1 MLFIS
6 TFLVSF
12 VLVLILTP
20 FFRKLAFKTN
30 FLDYPDPRKV
40 HSSPTPLLGGT
51 SVFLGFAGG
60 VLLSLFSG
68 IRWTNEL
75 SGVFLGGLIIL
86 GLGLLDD
93 KRGMS
98 PGVKFLGQILASFLF
113 LLVSR
118 SLGILDFGFF
128 ENLLLLLWM
137 VGLMNAFNFLDNMD
151 GLCSGISFIAAAAF
165 LAVFIFTSQTAP
177 SILCLSLMGAL
188 LGFLIYNFPPAK
200 IFLGDAGSMF
210 NGFILA
216 ALGIFFAKK
225 NSSFNQLLVPLLIL
239 SYPIFDISLVTV
251 TRFKEGRKIY
261 KGGKDH
267 SSHRLMN
274 LGFRLK
280 KTLGSIYLISLGLGI
295 IAFLVFYLIESPW
308 KVLIA
313 FCVGILLAV
322 LGSHLHRRFARVG
335 EKLWL
340 IFLDIISVNSAFL
353 FFYWLRFE
361 SGFFDTSVV
370 IPLSEYVIPAIWIT
384 LYWLVLFAILGLYEI
399 GWELPVKE
407 EWFRIIKAAIL
418 GMAIFSLA
426 SIGIVSLRFLSLY
439 TLSLSLFLLFFRTL
453 YGLAQRVLYS
463 RGKGLRKSIIVGTK
477 GTAQE
482 LNRLLHTGPNPGFS
496 VLGFISEYGD
506 TPEGLK
512 VLGSLEDLD
521 NILKKTRAEVL
532 IFALEKDYAGSLT
545 QILRNIEEIEVDIV
559 AKEEQSQ
566 MFSGMKRT
574 KFYKGPWLKVYPAQL
589 RTWEWGV
596 KRMLDFSI
604 SLLLLIILSP
614 LLLFLSFL
622 ISLNFSQGILIKR
635 GFMGKGGRVF
645 RLYNFNSGP
654 LDHKNSLGKVL
665 RNSGIDRL
673 PVLFNVLKGEMSLV
687 GPQPL
692 EEGLDVSSLE
702 LPDYY
707 KRIDLKP
714 GVFSPGQS
722 RKEYSSFSENITRR
736 KIEDGLRYAEK
747 ISLWLDFKII
757 LSRITRPFLRR
768 QNV

>member
-1 MLFIS
+1 MLDISIFLASFI
-6 TFLVSF
+6 
-12 VLVLILTP
+12 LVLILTP
-20 FFRKLAFKTN
+20 FFKRLAFKTN

-40 HSSPTPLLGGT
+40 HSRPTPLLGGA
-51 SVFLGFAGG
+51 SVFLGFSGG
-60 VLLSLFSG
+60 VLLSLLSG

-75 SGVFLGGLIIL
+75 SGIFLGGLVIL

-98 PGVKFLGQILASFLF
+98 PGVKFTGQILASFLF
-113 LLVSR
+113 LLTSR
-118 SLGILDFGFF
+118 SLGILNLGFF

-165 LAVFIFTSQTAP
+165 LVVFIFTAQTAP
-177 SILCLSLMGAL
+177 IILCLSLMGAL

-280 KTLGSIYLISLGLGI
+280 KTLGSIYLISLGLGT
-295 IAFLVFYLIESPW
+295 IAFLVFSLIESPW
-308 KVLIA
+308 KILIA

-340 IFLDIISVNSAFL
+340 IFLDIISVNAAFL

-361 SGFFDTSVV
+361 SGLFDTSVV

-407 EWFRIIKAAIL
+407 EWFRVIKAVIL
-418 GMAIFSLA
+418 GMMIFSLV
-426 SIGIVSLRFLSLY
+426 SIGFVSLRFLLLY
-439 TLSLSLFLLFFRTL
+439 TLSLSIFLLFFRSL
-453 YGLAQRVLYS
+453 SGLVERVLYS
-463 RGKGLRKSIIVGTK
+463 RGKGLRRSIIVGTK

-482 LNRLLHTGPNPGFS
+482 LNRYLQTGPNPGFR
-496 VLGFISEYGD
+496 VLGFISENED
-506 TPEGLK
+506 TPEDLK

-521 NILKKTRAEVL
+521 NILKKTKAEVL
-532 IFALEKDYAGSLT
+532 IFALERDYAGSLT
-545 QILRNIEEIEVDIV
+545 QILKNIEGLEVDIV

-566 MFSGMKRT
+566 MFSGMKKA

-596 KRMLDFSI
+596 KRMLDFLV
-604 SLLLLIILSP
+604 SLALLIILSP

-622 ISLNFSQGILIKR
+622 ISLNFSPGILVKR
-635 GFMGKGGRVF
+635 RFMGKGGKVF
-645 RLYNFNSGP
+645 QLYNFNSGP
-654 LDHKNSLGKVL
+654 LDHKNTLGKVL

-673 PVLFNVLKGEMSLV
+673 PVLLNVLKGEMSLV

-692 EEGLDVSSLE
+692 EEGLDVNSLE

-722 RKEYSSFSENITRR
+722 RKESSSFSENITRR
-736 KIEDGLRYAEK
+736 KVEDGLLYAER

-757 LSRITRPFLRR
+757 LSRISRPFLRR

>member
-1 MLFIS
+1 MLYIS
-6 TFLVSF
+6 IFLVSF

-60 VLLSLFSG
+60 VLLSLLSG

-75 SGVFLGGLIIL
+75 SGVFLGGLVIL
-86 GLGLLDD
+86 GLGLVDD

-98 PGVKFLGQILASFLF
+98 PGVKFAGQILASFLF

-118 SLGILDFGFF
+118 SLGILNLGFF
-128 ENLLLLLWM
+128 ENLLMFLWV

-165 LAVFIFTSQTAP
+165 LVIFILTSQTAP
-177 SILCLSLMGAL
+177 LILCLSLMGAL
-188 LGFLIYNFPPAK
+188 LGFLVYNLPPAK

-407 EWFRIIKAAIL
+407 EWLRIIKAAVL
-418 GMAIFSLA
+418 GMMIFSLA
-426 SIGIVSLRFLSLY
+426 SIGIVSLRFLLLY
-439 TLSLSLFLLFFRTL
+439 TLSLSISLLFFRTS
-453 YGLAQRVLYS
+453 YGLVQRALYS
-463 RGKGLRKSIIVGTK
+463 RGKGLRRSIIVGTK

-482 LNRLLHTGPNPGFS
+482 LNRFLRTGSNPGFRI
-496 VLGFISEYGD
+496 LGFVSENGVI
-506 TPEGLK
+506 PEGLE
-512 VLGSLEDLD
+512 VLGPLEDLD

-532 IFALEKDYAGSLT
+532 IFALEKDYIGSLT

-566 MFSGMKRT
+566 MFSGMKRV

-596 KRMLDFSI
+596 KRILDFSI
-604 SLLLLIILSP
+604 SLSLLIILSP
-614 LLLFLSFL
+614 LLFFLSFL
-622 ISLNFSQGILIKR
+622 ISLSFSPGILVKR
-635 GFMGKGGRVF
+635 RFLGKGGRVF
-645 RLYNFNSGP
+645 QLYNFNSGTV
-654 LDHKNSLGKVL
+654 DHKNALGEVL

-673 PVLFNVLKGEMSLV
+673 PVLLNVLKGEMSLV

-692 EEGLDVSSLE
+692 EEGLDASFLE

-707 KRIDLKP
+707 RRIDLKP
-714 GVFSPGQS
+714 GVFSPGQG
-722 RKEYSSFSENITRR
+722 RKESSSFSENITRR